1 MEKAHIIRNWG
12 NADLKWRNNIKP
24 LNNKYCVGKEG
35 IDKNLTFPEVCELA
49 FEVKANII
57 VKGGPNAKW
66 YLKKIDKN
74 KIQQGIIKAKPFIK
88 NQSMWEV
95 EWF

>member
-12 NADLKWRNNIKP
+12 NADLNKGNTKP

-35 IDKNLTFPEVCELA
+35 IDKNLTFSEVCELA

-74 KIQQGIIKAKPFIK
+74 KIQQGIIKCRPSIK
-88 NQSMWEV
+88 NQIMWEV